1 MIKEHH
7 INFLKLKAICLAI
20 KAYKNSWKVCNPIR
34 IKSNNATA
42 IAYINNMEGLVSNIC
57 NCLAKE
63 IWTYC
68 TDQKIWLSTVHIPG
82 KDNNTADYMSRL
94 LNENTEWRLA
104 PFVFHKIMN
113 LFKVT
118 PKIDLFASTFNL
130 QFPKYISRNP
140 DQEAFA
146 IDAFSIS

>member
-1 MIKEHH
+1 
-7 INFLKLKAICLAI
+7 
-20 KAYKNSWKVCNPIR
+20 
-34 IKSNNATA
+34 
-42 IAYINNMEGLVSNIC
+42 MEGLVSSSC

-68 TDQKIWLSTVHIPG
+68 TDQKIWLSTVHTPG

-94 LNENTEWRLA
+94 LNENAEWRLD

-130 QFPKYISRNP
+130 QVPKYISRNP